1 MKRFTQTSGD
11 FIQTYLLVPDFV
23 VVVSAK
29 GSVLSI
35 GRVEGSFGIDSAKGL
50 VDRVGLDSIGRWADG
65 REGGS
70 RKSARGEEE
79 GGGDELHGDFGSD
92 QCVRKEG

>member
-1 MKRFTQTSGD
+1 MKWCTQASRNV
-11 FIQTYLLVPDFV
+11 ISSYLLVPNFV
-23 VVVSAK
+23 VVVSVK
-29 GSVLSI
+29 GSVLSL

-92 QCVRKEG
+92 RCVRKEG